1 MLEFGLPVIKCLRRD
16 AGAFEFG
23 AQMSLA
29 NAAEVPRLDRATL
42 LAHRIEKAPD
52 APASIL
58 AVEVGE

>member
-1 MLEFGLPVIKCLRRD
+1 MLEFGLPVIKC
-16 AGAFEFG
+16 G